1 MRQSTWLAAAVCAT
15 VLIWTAA
22 WTFRPRPEVQVE
34 SARVTVGSITR
45 RILATGTVTPMTTV
59 AVGTQVSGIVQSL
72 GADFDSI
79 VRAGAVIARL
89 DPSLYQAALD
99 EARARLAQATAA
111 LDQAQADLVGL
122 RTAEADARM
131 KLDRAQALGINGL
144 IPAADLDAAQI
155 AMNEAT
161 ADVRSGE
168 ARVNQARAAIAQAT
182 ADVEQASVDLDH
194 TVIRSPIDGI
204 VVARNVDVGQTLA
217 ATVQAPVLFNIATD
231 FKRILVQV
239 DIDEADID
247 GVTDG
252 EAATF
257 QVESYP
263 GETFH
268 GMVTQLRAQS
278 VAEQTATATTV
289 PTSTS
294 SATTSVVATVV
305 SYTAI
310 IEVANPDEKLRPGMT
325 AEVALGGS
333 RREQAVRIPN
343 RALAFRPSADV
354 LQALGEPDPV
364 RSRAA
369 ADANSSDARTSDVW
383 EYDGKRF
390 TPIAVRTGL
399 ADDTWT
405 EILSGSI
412 HPGDVVVTSAALRP
426 RSRM

>member
-1 MRQSTWLAAAVCAT
+1 M
-15 VLIWTAA
+15 
-22 WTFRPRPEVQVE
+22 
-34 SARVTVGSITR
+34 TVGSIAR
-45 RILATGTVTPMTTV
+45 RILATGTVMPVTTV

-72 GADFDSI
+72 GADFNSI
-79 VRAGAVIARL
+79 VRAGEVIARL

-99 EARARLAQATAA
+99 EARARVRQANAA
-111 LDQAQADLVGL
+111 LDQAQADLIGL

-131 KLDRAQALGINGL
+131 KLDRAQALGLNGL
-144 IPAADLDAAQI
+144 IPAADLDAAHI
-155 AMNEAT
+155 VLNEAT
-161 ADVRSGE
+161 ADVRSGD
-168 ARVNQARAAIAQAT
+168 ARVDQARAAIAQAA

-204 VVARNVDVGQTLA
+204 VVARHVDIGQTLA
-217 ATVQAPVLFNIATD
+217 ATIQAPVLFSIATD

-239 DIDEADID
+239 DIDESDID
-247 GVTDG
+247 GVTEG
-252 EAATF
+252 EPATF

-263 GETFH
+263 GQTFH
-268 GMVTQLRAQS
+268 GTVTQLRAQS
-278 VAEQTATATTV
+278 VAEQTATATTI

-310 IEVANPDEKLRPGMT
+310 IDVVNPEGQLRPGMT

-333 RREQAVRIPN
+333 HREQAVRIPN
-343 RALAFRPSADV
+343 RALAFRPPADV
-354 LQALGEPDPV
+354 LQAVDEPDPV
-364 RSRAA
+364 RATATAA
-369 ADANSSDARTSDVW
+369 ANGSDARISDVW

-405 EILSGSI
+405 ELLSGSI
-412 HPGDVVVTSAALRP
+412 HPGDMLVTSAALRP